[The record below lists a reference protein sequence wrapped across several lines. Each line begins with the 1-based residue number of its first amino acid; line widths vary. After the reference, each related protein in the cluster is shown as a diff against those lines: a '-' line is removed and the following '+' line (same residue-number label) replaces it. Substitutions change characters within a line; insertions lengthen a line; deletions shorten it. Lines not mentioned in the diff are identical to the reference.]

1 MTAGSVD
8 QYGETDTR
16 RPPSPEDVSSDG
28 SVAQRLH
35 SMRPPESMLELVVRR
50 FRHHRLAVGA
60 LCILLTIAVI
70 SFAVPLVVS
79 EDAANRLALAEKSQP
94 PSLQH
99 PFGTDEVGR
108 DIFFRSI
115 FGGRISLRIGFIAA
129 LISVGIGMAI
139 GALAG
144 YNRGWLDSIL
154 MRFTDALLSIPSLF
168 ILIVITQIIGK
179 SIAIITGVIGAL
191 SWMTVSRLVRANV
204 LSIREQ
210 DFVFA
215 ARGIGARPASL
226 LTRHI
231 LPNTLA
237 PVIVAATLGVG
248 QAIIMEA
255 SLSFLGLGVQQPTAT
270 WGNMLFRA
278 QSYLVS
284 APWIAFFPGCLILIT
299 VLCVNFIG
307 DGLRDALDP
316 HSRR

>member
-1 MTAGSVD
+1 VTAGSVD
-8 QYGETDTR
+8 HYDKTR
-16 RPPSPEDVSSDG
+16 ARHPPAADDGGAGDSASALVPLARPS
-28 SVAQRLH
+28 
-35 SMRPPESMLELVVRR
+35 ESMLGLVIRR
-50 FRHHRLAVGA
+50 FRRHRLAIVSVY
-60 LCILLTIAVI
+60 LLLAITAV
-70 SFAVPLVVS
+70 SFGVPLVVS

-94 PSLQH
+94 PTWQH

-108 DIFFRSI
+108 DIFLRSI

-139 GALAG
+139 GAAAG
-144 YNRGWLDSIL
+144 YNRGWIDSVL
-154 MRFTDALLSIPSLF
+154 MRVTDALLSIPSLF
-168 ILIVITQIIGK
+168 ILIVVTQIIGK
-179 SIAIITGVIGAL
+179 SIAIITIVIGAL
-191 SWMTVSRLVRANV
+191 SWMTVSRIVRANV

-210 DFVFA
+210 DFVLA
-215 ARGIGARPASL
+215 ARGIGARPLAL
-226 LTRHI
+226 LGRHI
-231 LPNTLA
+231 VPNTLA

-248 QAIIMEA
+248 QAIIAEA

-316 HSRR
+316 YTRR

>member
-8 QYGETDTR
+8 QYGETDAR
-16 RPPSPEDVSSDG
+16 RHRSPEDVSSDG

-50 FRHHRLAVGA
+50 FRRHRLAVVA
-60 LCILLTIAVI
+60 LCILLAIAVI

-108 DIFFRSI
+108 DIFCRSI

-154 MRFTDALLSIPSLF
+154 MRFTDALLEHSVVVHSHRHHADHRQEHRHHHGGYRR
-168 ILIVITQIIGK
+168 IVLDDREPARARQRPLDPRAGFCPRGARNRR
-179 SIAIITGVIGAL
+179 SAGVAPYPAYPAQYAGACDRCGNARRRPGNHHGGL
-191 SWMTVSRLVRANV
+191 AELPGSRSAAANRDLGEHALPGAKLPRDRAVDRLLSRLPHPHH
-204 LSIREQ
+204 
-210 DFVFA
+210 
-215 ARGIGARPASL
+215 GP
-226 LTRHI
+226 
-231 LPNTLA
+231 
-237 PVIVAATLGVG
+237 
-248 QAIIMEA
+248 
-255 SLSFLGLGVQQPTAT
+255 
-270 WGNMLFRA
+270 
-278 QSYLVS
+278 
-284 APWIAFFPGCLILIT
+284 
-299 VLCVNFIG
+299 
-307 DGLRDALDP
+307 LRQL
-316 HSRR
+316 HR

>member
-1 MTAGSVD
+1 ML
-8 QYGETDTR
+8 
-16 RPPSPEDVSSDG
+16 
-28 SVAQRLH
+28 RLVI
-35 SMRPPESMLELVVRR
+35 SR
-50 FRHHRLAVGA
+50 FRRHRLAIVS
-60 LCILLTIAVI
+60 LYLLLAIAFI
-70 SFAVPLVVS
+70 SFGVPLVVS
-79 EDAANRLALAEKSQP
+79 EDAANRLVLAEKSQP
-94 PSLQH
+94 PTAQH
-99 PFGTDEVGR
+99 LFGTDEVGR
-108 DIFFRSI
+108 DIFLRSI

-139 GALAG
+139 GAVAG
-144 YNRGWLDSIL
+144 YNRSWIDGIL

-179 SIAIITGVIGAL
+179 SISIITIVIGAL
-191 SWMTVSRLVRANV
+191 SWMTVSRIVRANV

-210 DFVFA
+210 DFVLA
-215 ARGIGARPASL
+215 ARGIGAQPLAL
-226 LTRHI
+226 LGRHI
-231 LPNTLA
+231 MPNTLA

-278 QSYLVS
+278 QSYLVT
-284 APWIAFFPGCLILIT
+284 APWIAFFPGFLILIT

-316 HSRR
+316 HMRR

>member
-8 QYGETDTR
+8 QYGQSSGPNHR
-16 RPPSPEDVSSDG
+16 RIGDATKSHSIPALSQPSRST
-28 SVAQRLH
+28 
-35 SMRPPESMLELVVRR
+35 ESMLRLTLRR
-50 FRHHRLAVGA
+50 FRRHRLANISLYVLVA
-60 LCILLTIAVI
+60 ITFI

-79 EDAANRLALAEKSQP
+79 EDAANRLDLAEKSQP

-99 PFGTDEVGR
+99 PCGTDEVGR
-108 DIFFRSI
+108 DIFLRSI
-115 FGGRISLRIGFIAA
+115 FGGRISLRIGFVAA
-129 LISVGIGMAI
+129 LISVGIGMAV
-139 GALAG
+139 GGVAG
-144 YNRGWLDSIL
+144 YASGWSDSIL

-168 ILIVITQIIGK
+168 ILIVVTQIIGK
-179 SIAIITGVIGAL
+179 SIGIITIVIGAL

-210 DFVFA
+210 DFILA
-215 ARGIGARPASL
+215 GRAIGAQPSTL
-226 LTRHI
+226 LVRHI

-237 PVIVAATLGVG
+237 PVLVAATLGVG

-278 QSYLVS
+278 QSYLVT

-316 HSRR
+316 HTRR